1 MPEIEL
7 VNFGEIWTVTGPII
21 ITGIILIFVAV
32 ISLAIL
38 RNMKK
43 GLIKELVKI
52 GIIVGIAAVTI
63 ISFQITSIIWGQ

>member
-7 VNFGEIWTVTGPII
+7 VNFDEIWTVTGPII

-52 GIIVGIAAVTI
+52 CIIVGIAAVTL

>member
-43 GLIKELVKI
+43 G
-52 GIIVGIAAVTI
+52 
-63 ISFQITSIIWGQ
+63 